1 MRLID
6 ADSVYEI
13 IDSMR
18 KDLSGKEL
26 ILLDTVLSAIKYA
39 RTAEKYGHW
48 IHVKTYGKTHLFE
61 CSECHEGLSTE
72 KTLSKYCSGC
82 GARMQ

>member
-39 RTAEKYGHW
+39 RTAEKQGHW
-48 IHVKTYGKTHLFE
+48 IHVETKGTMHIFE
-61 CSECHEGLSTE
+61 CSECHNGLTTE
-72 KTLSKYCSGC
+72 KWLTKYCSGC
-82 GARMQ
+82 GAHMQ